1 MGESEKTVGL
11 LGGSFDPPHMGHVL
25 LCAVGVAGLGLDE
38 VWLLPCRCHPF
49 GKPLTPFEH
58 RARMCALAVA
68 ALGKR
73 VRVERIEASL
83 GAEDEPSFTADTVAA
98 LRERHPAITFRL
110 LIGSDLVQELKSWRD
125 HERLVAMAKPLVVP
139 RMGYRQPSR
148 RVEGPETLPAL
159 SSSGVRERA
168 ASGKSLE
175 GWVPRAVEEYIV
187 SKGLY
192 GAAVRS

>member
-1 MGESEKTVGL
+1 MGDPSKTVGL

-25 LCAVGVAGLGLDE
+25 LSAVGIAGLGLDE

-68 ALGKR
+68 TLGRR
-73 VRVERIEASL
+73 VRVELIEASL

-98 LRERHPAITFRL
+98 LCERHPEVAFRL
-110 LIGSDLVQELKSWRD
+110 LIGSDLVQELESWRD

-139 RMGYRQPSR
+139 RMGYRQTSPGA
-148 RVEGPETLPAL
+148 EGPETLPAL

-175 GWVPRAVEEYIV
+175 GWVPWAVEEYIV
-187 SKGLY
+187 SQGLY
-192 GAAVRS
+192 GAPVRA